1 METHLPIAAVE
12 EGEMERPGA
21 KTVGRQPMALLVGDE
36 PAAARS
42 MAGILP
48 QCGFTVMTV
57 PDEKAALEIAA
68 LIPPDLLIAHV
79 AAPGINWLALAIAM
93 RDAVP
98 DCHVLLLSEPVWP
111 VELVDSSWQVGR
123 NFVCVA

>member
-1 METHLPIAAVE
+1 
-12 EGEMERPGA
+12 
-21 KTVGRQPMALLVGDE
+21 
-36 PAAARS
+36 

-79 AAPGINWLALAIAM
+79 AAPEIKWLALAIAM
-93 RDAVP
+93 KHAVP
-98 DCHVLLLSEPVWP
+98 NCCVLLLSELVWP
-111 VELVDSSWQVGR
+111 AELVDSSWQAGH